1 MKYIYY
7 EKAHGAW
14 TVGFYTPE
22 GKWIE
27 ESNYFSKL
35 EAAKRVAWLNGEK
48 IPIFSE
54 GNLTVEELI
63 NYVEDFL
70 SNPDSRP
77 NQIMMSRLKNILR
90 KISQHLFFVDQI
102 NYNQFM
108 NTRGAGHKSW
118 LLFLETVDKVQK
130 VRREMIE
137 SQEIKLEN

>member
-7 EKAHGAW
+7 EKYHGTWA
-14 TVGFYTPE
+14 VGFYTPE

-35 EAAKRVAWLNGEK
+35 EAAKRVAWLNGVK
-48 IPIFSE
+48 IPTFTQ
-54 GNLTVEELI
+54 GNLTLEELLVFVEE
-63 NYVEDFL
+63 FL

-108 NTRGAGHKSW
+108 NTRGAGQKSW

-130 VRREMIE
+130 IRIDIKE
-137 SQEIKLEN
+137 SQEFKLQD